1 MNRREIKFKVWC
13 KENEE
18 FIQFNKM
25 GFLEDGSLWYAQGV
39 DENEEETD
47 PPYFE
52 NQNDWE
58 LMQYTG
64 LKDKNGVEIYEGD
77 IVKIDDYFNGEMNAK
92 VVFEKGSFGFVGIDR
107 RVIDVV
113 NSNWNDDFL
122 SASYLSWTYDHPDNE
137 LFNAIVIGNVYE
149 NPELLESEA
158 K

>member
-1 MNRREIKFKVWC
+1 MSREIKFKVWC
-13 KENEE
+13 NENEQ

-25 GFLEDGSLWYAQGV
+25 GFLEDGSLWYVQGI

-77 IVKIDDYFNGEMNAK
+77 ILFHPLQGRRK
-92 VVFEKGSFGFVGIDR
+92 VFYPYSETV
-107 RVIDVV
+107 
-113 NSNWNDDFL
+113 
-122 SASYLSWTYDHPDNE
+122 ASYGLRDIDNGFGST
-137 LFNAIVIGNVYE
+137 LQDSHAIWEVIGNIYE
-149 NPELLESEA
+149 NKELLEREA
-158 K
+158 E

>member
-1 MNRREIKFKVWC
+1 MNKREIKFKVWC

-25 GFLEDGSLWYAQGV
+25 GFSEDGSLWYAQGV

-64 LKDKNGVEIYEGD
+64 LKDKNGVEIFDGD
-77 IVKIDDYFNGEMNAK
+77 IVSSIDFEHNREHKGI
-92 VVFEKGSFGFVGIDR
+92 VVFDRGGFRVALQIKEFKFKLPFNSFEE
-107 RVIDVV
+107 
-113 NSNWNDDFL
+113 
-122 SASYLSWTYDHPDNE
+122 NE
-137 LFNAIVIGNVYE
+137 SSLQVLGNIYE
-149 NPELLESEA
+149 NPELLEREA
-158 K
+158 E

>member
-1 MNRREIKFKVWC
+1 MIKEVKFRIWD
-13 KENEE
+13 KEYEE

-25 GFLEDGSLWYAQGV
+25 GFLEDGSLWYVQGV
-39 DENEEETD
+39 DENEKEID

-77 IVKIDDYFNGEMNAK
+77 VLFHPLQGRRK
-92 VVFEKGSFGFVGIDR
+92 VFYPYSETV
-107 RVIDVV
+107 
-113 NSNWNDDFL
+113 
-122 SASYLSWTYDHPDNE
+122 ASYGLRDIDNGFGSTLQDSHAVWE
-137 LFNAIVIGNVYE
+137 VIGNIYD
-149 NPELLESEA
+149 NPELVV

>member
-25 GFLEDGSLWYAQGV
+25 GFWEDGSLWYVQGV

-77 IVKIDDYFNGEMNAK
+77 IYRYKYLTGSGVEYRNS
-92 VVFEKGSFGFVGIDR
+92 VVEWETVG
-107 RVIDVV
+107 VAYEGV
-113 NSNWNDDFL
+113 FHG
-122 SASYLSWTYDHPDNE
+122 YEFDNYE
-137 LFNAIVIGNVYE
+137 IEVIGNIYE
-149 NPELLESEA
+149 DKKLLEREA
-158 K
+158 E

>member
-25 GFLEDGSLWYAQGV
+25 GFSEDGSLWYAQGV

-64 LKDKNGVEIYEGD
+64 LKDNNGVEIYEGD
-77 IVKIDDYFNGEMNAK
+77 ILKTFSNINKYTDSFAEDIEPKFEHTTIVRDGACFKTTYKKRPSYVLNENG
-92 VVFEKGSFGFVGIDR
+92 GSMVE
-107 RVIDVV
+107 
-113 NSNWNDDFL
+113 
-122 SASYLSWTYDHPDNE
+122 HME
-137 LFNAIVIGNVYE
+137 VIGNIYE
-149 NPELLESEA
+149 NPELLEREN
-158 K
+158 